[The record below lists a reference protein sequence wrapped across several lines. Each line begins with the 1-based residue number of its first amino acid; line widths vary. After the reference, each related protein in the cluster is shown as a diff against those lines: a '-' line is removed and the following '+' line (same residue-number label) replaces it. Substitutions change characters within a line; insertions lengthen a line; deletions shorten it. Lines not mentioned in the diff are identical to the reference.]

1 MKRIDVTL
9 TLLIVAFLLL
19 PFIARKSFANG
30 FIIGEQDA
38 EAMGAGGAFAARA
51 DNPSAIFYN
60 PAGITQLDGINVKL
74 GTTLVTVQTTYDKP
88 GGGDKSSN
96 KDRVDT
102 PLYFYLTGK
111 INEKFSAG
119 FGFYQPYGLASDWQ
133 SNWPGRHIVTYA
145 LLRTYF
151 FNPVFAWKPTEKLS
165 VAFGVIGA
173 YSDIN
178 LNSRLSY
185 RKIAEANG
193 TTLPKGFLEGVEGHS
208 RLRGDGGGAG
218 VNAGFLYRINN
229 KVKFGLSYRSPVRI
243 RYFGRAEFR
252 KADSSLSPLVAVVNA
267 LNYNSDVA
275 SKITMPPQL
284 LAGISFAPNE
294 KLTLE
299 FDIDWRGWSQ
309 FDTIRIRF
317 KDKRVNRVD
326 LNANWKDTIT
336 YRVGMDYKLNDN
348 VSLRAGYAYDPSCI
362 KNNRLDPLVPDSDKH
377 AITVGFGYRWKKW
390 TFDIS
395 NMALF
400 FETASTHTAKAGF
413 NNMFDFDAKYRT
425 FANLTSISLSYKF

>member
-1 MKRIDVTL
+1 MKRL
-9 TLLIVAFLLL
+9 TIIVIFIVFALIL
-19 PFIARKSFANG
+19 SFSSKESYANG
-30 FIIGEQDA
+30 FIVGEQDA
-38 EAMGAGGAFAARA
+38 EAMGAGGAFTARA

-60 PAGITQLDGINVKL
+60 PAGITQLDGINAKL
-74 GTTLVTVQTTYDKP
+74 GTTLVTVQTTYQKP

-96 KDRVDT
+96 KDRIDT
-102 PLYFYLTGK
+102 PTYFYLTGK

-133 SNWPGRHIVTYA
+133 SNWPGRHLVTYA

-151 FNPVFAWKPTEKLS
+151 FNPVIAWKPTERIS
-165 VAFGVIGA
+165 IGFGIIGA

-185 RKIAEANG
+185 RKITEATGVPLAEG
-193 TTLPKGFLEGVEGHS
+193 MLDGVEGHS
-208 RLRGDGGGAG
+208 RLRGEGSGAG
-218 VNAGFLYRINN
+218 VNAGILY
-229 KVKFGLSYRSPVRI
+229 KVNDKIKVGISYRSPIRI

-252 KADSSLSPLVAVVNA
+252 KSDSLISPFVAVINA
-267 LNYNSDVA
+267 LNFNSDVRA
-275 SKITMPPQL
+275 KITMPPQL
-284 LAGISFAPNE
+284 LAGIAFSPTD

-317 KDKRVNRVD
+317 EDKRVNGVK
-326 LNANWKDTIT
+326 LNSHWKDTIT
-336 YRVGMDYKLNDN
+336 YRAGADYKVNDN
-348 VSLRAGYAYDPSCI
+348 ISLRAGYAYDPTCI

-377 AITVGFGYRWKKW
+377 AVTLGLGYKWDKW

-400 FETASTHTAKAGF
+400 FETASTHTSKAGF

-425 FANLTSISLSYKF
+425 FANLTSISIGYKF